1 MGRML
6 EIVNTLHKR
15 TERDYIGRM
24 VDDKV
29 HCMKVGRQFE
39 SDYWDGDR
47 RYGYG
52 GYRYDGRWAAIAEK
66 LVRTYNLPDNARI
79 LDIGCGKAFL
89 LYELAR
95 LLPKSEVVGLDISG
109 HGLATAKEEVRPHL
123 FKHPAQ
129 QPYPFADQH
138 FDLAI
143 SLTTFHNL
151 RIYDL
156 HDALREMERV
166 AKNKYLVVESYRDE
180 QELFNLQCWAL
191 TCESFFAPEEWT
203 WLFDR
208 FGYTGDY
215 EFIYFEGTG
224 LSRAPAQGIE
234 TRRSA

>member
-29 HCMKVGRQFE
+29 HCMKIGRAFAA
-39 SDYWDGDR
+39 DYWDGDR

-52 GYRYDGRWAAIAEK
+52 GYRYDGRWAGIAEK
-66 LVRTYNLPDNARI
+66 LLRTYDLPENARI
-79 LDIGCGKAFL
+79 LDVGCGKAFL
-89 LYELAR
+89 LYELSR
-95 LLPKSEVVGLDISG
+95 LLPKCEVVGIDISE
-109 HGLATAKEEVRPHL
+109 HGLAYAKEEVRPRL
-123 FKHPAQ
+123 FKHAAQ
-129 QPYPFADQH
+129 RPYPFADQD

-143 SLTTFHNL
+143 SLTTLHNL
-151 RIYDL
+151 RIHDL

-166 AKNKYLVVESYRDE
+166 ARNKYLVVESYRDE

-215 EFIYFEGTG
+215 EFIYFEGAG
-224 LSRAPAQGIE
+224 LSRAPAQAIE